1 MRLWILCVLLC
12 CCEMV
17 FTQRPVS
24 LNPVVYSTDLPLLAT
39 DSLASFRIQNIIV
52 EGKTK
57 TRKAIFLRELEFAEG
72 ETYTA
77 QVAKEHLQTAK
88 NALMRT
94 GLFRN
99 VTLTLLRT
107 APQTADV
114 IIQAEERWYLFPV
127 PFVKPVDYGF
137 MEWLADEHR
146 STRRINYGIF
156 LSHTNFTGR
165 ADQLQ
170 LSFGNGFTRR
180 VGLQYGGLFLDSDMK
195 WSASFGGQ
203 YSRHRA
209 VSLNTSDNRKV
220 PVSLPSNDFVHS
232 VLSLFTELT
241 YRRAIKTRHSFGW
254 SYTQERIADTV
265 FALTSGYEKTNRQPR
280 YLNLY
285 YRFHYADVDLMAYP
299 TKGRITELSAV
310 KTGFGSSASLW
321 QLNVRNSI
329 TWPLKKSYIFNLATV
344 ASLKLPF
351 EQPDGARMLME
362 QNALSMQGYPG
373 YAVSGV
379 AGGYIK
385 ASLARPII
393 GRSVFIPRFLIPKKF
408 DRFRE
413 VPFRLYARTFVN
425 AGYMHDPSEMTGM
438 LSNRLMSAAG
448 VGLDIVAFNDWV
460 IKLEWSVNL
469 LGQNGLYLQP
479 QNNF

>member
-1 MRLWILCVLLC
+1 MRFWILCVLIA
-12 CCEMV
+12 CCEMAMA
-17 FTQRPVS
+17 QRSVNV
-24 LNPVVYSTDLPLLAT
+24 NPVLYSTDLPLLAT
-39 DSLASFRIQNIIV
+39 DSSASFTIRQIVV

-77 QVAKEHLQTAK
+77 QVAREHLQAAK

-127 PFVKPVDYGF
+127 PFVKPVDYSF
-137 MEWLADEHR
+137 MEWIADEHR
-146 STRRINYGIF
+146 STRRINYGLF

-180 VGLQYGGLFLDSDMK
+180 FGLQYSGLFLDPDMR

-203 YSRHRA
+203 HSRHRA
-209 VSLNTSDNRKV
+209 VSLSTGDNRRV
-220 PVSLPSNDFVHS
+220 PVNTASNDFVHTVFS
-232 VLSLFTELT
+232 AFAELT

-254 SYTQERIADTV
+254 NYTQEQIADTV
-265 FALTSGYEKTNRQPR
+265 FALANGYEKTARRPR

-285 YRFHYADVDLMAYP
+285 YRLHYADVDLMAYP

-321 QLNVRNSI
+321 QLQVRNSM
-329 TWPLKKSYIFNLATV
+329 TWPLKKNYFFNLAAV

-351 EQPDGARMLME
+351 EQPQGARLLME
-362 QNALSMQGYPG
+362 QNPLSMQGYPG

-379 AGGYIK
+379 AGGYVK
-385 ASLARPII
+385 ASVARPIL
-393 GRSVFIPRFLIPKKF
+393 GRSVFIPKFLIPRKF

-413 VPFRLYARTFVN
+413 VPFRLYARSFIN
-425 AGYMHDPSEMTGM
+425 AGYMHDPSEMAGM